1 MRNPLVFASGA
12 ALVFGFFLVPG
23 ADPQAVPPSRVA
35 TKMPFELV
43 SNFLVVVKGQAW
55 NVEGLRFILD
65 TGSSNTWVDQK
76 VADRL
81 QLPRTPG
88 KVMNFD
94 REIPVEWAE
103 IPMLQVGPIRAEG
116 LRVAVKKLGEYSEFA
131 AGVDGIIGLDVLSKT
146 KKIFI
151 NYERQEISFE
161 LGEASNGS
169 MPPRCF
175 IVQLAVQGLPV
186 RLALDTGFQ
195 GILLY
200 RDHLR
205 KGLRELRTEGAEVN
219 MTMGRL
225 QATRV
230 KLPGVRIF
238 GSESVQTVFL
248 IEGPSSKEMSGL
260 DGCLGLA
267 SLHARLIEFDFAAK
281 ELRWQ

>member
-1 MRNPLVFASGA
+1 
-12 ALVFGFFLVPG
+12 
-23 ADPQAVPPSRVA
+23 
-35 TKMPFELV
+35 MPFELV
-43 SNFLVVVKGQAW
+43 SNFLVVVRGQAGDL
-55 NVEGLRFILD
+55 EGLRFILD
-65 TGSSNTWVDQK
+65 TGASSTWIDEK
-76 VADRL
+76 VADHL
-81 QLPRTPG
+81 QLQRTPG

-103 IPMLQVGPIRAEG
+103 IPMLQVGPVRAER
-116 LRVAVKKLGEYSEFA
+116 LRVAVKKLGDYSEFA
-131 AGVDGIIGLDVLSKT
+131 AGVDGIIGLDLLSKT

-151 NYERQEISFE
+151 NYETQEISFE
-161 LGEASNGS
+161 LAHETDDSPS
-169 MPPRCF
+169 PRCF
-175 IVQLAVQGLPV
+175 IVRLAVQGLPV

-200 RDHLR
+200 KDRLH
-205 KGLRELRTEGAEVN
+205 KGLPQLLTEGVAEN

-248 IEGPSSKEMSGL
+248 IDGPSSNEMSGL
-260 DGCLGLA
+260 DGCLGIA
-267 SLHARLIEFDFAAK
+267 SLHARRIELDFAAK